1 MFWQVCSKKKN
12 TGLKRSTLC
21 GHHMTTGFDLFELPI
36 RGLLQ
41 KGLEHSPP
49 RFCFE
54 EPSFLVGTAIAMGI
68 HSAVN
73 IRATKQIWGWVNGCS
88 YHWGKSH

>member
-1 MFWQVCSKKKN
+1 MSYCVLGGMLKKKN
-12 TGLKRSTLC
+12 TGLS
-21 GHHMTTGFDLFELPI
+21 I

-41 KGLEHSPP
+41 KGWEHSPP
-49 RFCFE
+49 KFCFE

>member
-1 MFWQVCSKKKN
+1 MKLKHDGIWGWGSYGKVSYCVLGGMLKKKKN
-12 TGLKRSTLC
+12 IGLKRSTLS
-21 GHHMTTGFDLFELPI
+21 GRHMTTGFDLFELPI

-41 KGLEHSPP
+41 KGWEHSPP
-49 RFCFE
+49 KFCFE

-73 IRATKQIWGWVNGCS
+73 I
-88 YHWGKSH
+88 